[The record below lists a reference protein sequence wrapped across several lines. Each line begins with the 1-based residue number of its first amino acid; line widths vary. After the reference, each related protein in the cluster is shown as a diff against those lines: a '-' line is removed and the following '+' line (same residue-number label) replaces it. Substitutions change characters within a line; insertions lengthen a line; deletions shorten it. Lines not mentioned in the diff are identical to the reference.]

1 MRDRARIAGVALL
14 LGAACA
20 PAVDDAP
27 RVPGAGSAAKGDAH
41 APGALELSETS
52 WGSFHSQ
59 RFQLTLPLPEGKT
72 WRIDDHREPELS
84 ARHDSTSSR
93 IILSVFREDDLM
105 NRNKCR
111 EAAKRRGLV
120 TDEGLTL
127 VADEITVG
135 PEAYDTRI
143 WIALGATG
151 AVAGRRPSSGSGPS
165 APSSPDRLVGHLFA
179 TGAFLRTCLFF
190 HFTSEVATRGD
201 GGAADEAVLSHRLAV
216 ARTKILGAIRLDP
229 PRTTWDADAPK
240 EKP

>member
-1 MRDRARIAGVALL
+1 MIDRGPFAGVALL
-14 LGAACA
+14 ILAACA

-27 RVPGAGSAAKGDAH
+27 HVPVPSPSGKGDAPT
-41 APGALELSETS
+41 PGAPELSETS

-59 RFQLTLPLPEGKT
+59 RFQLTLPLPEGKA
-72 WRIDDHREPELS
+72 WRIDDHREPELT
-84 ARHDSTSSR
+84 ARHEASASR
-93 IILSVFREDDLM
+93 IVLSVFREDDLM

-120 TDEGLTL
+120 SDEGLSL

-143 WIALGATG
+143 WIALGDPA
-151 AVAGRRPSSGSGPS
+151 AAGRHGRAQTPA
-165 APSSPDRLVGHLFA
+165 APSRLMGHVFA

-190 HFTSEVATRGD
+190 HFTTEVPQ
-201 GGAADEAVLSHRLAV
+201 GGSAEEAVLSHRLAL

>member
-1 MRDRARIAGVALL
+1 MLL
-14 LGAACA
+14 AAACA

-27 RVPGAGSAAKGDAH
+27 RVPSAGAAQKADAGPSAA
-41 APGALELSETS
+41 PELSETS

-59 RFQLTLPLPEGKT
+59 RFQLTLPLPEGKA
-72 WRIDDHREPELS
+72 WRIDDHREPELT
-84 ARHDSTSSR
+84 ARHEGTSSR
-93 IILSVFREDDLM
+93 IVLATFREDDLM

-120 TDEGLTL
+120 AEEGLSL
-127 VADEITVG
+127 VADEVTVG

-143 WIALGATG
+143 WVALGDPEAAG
-151 AVAGRRPSSGSGPS
+151 ARRRAPAAAGPS
-165 APSSPDRLVGHLFA
+165 KLVGHVFA
-179 TGAFLRTCLFF
+179 TGAFLRTCIFF
-190 HFTSEVATRGD
+190 HFATEVPR
-201 GGAADEAVLSHRLAV
+201 GGAAEEAVLSHRLAV

>member
-1 MRDRARIAGVALL
+1 MTGRARGAGVALL
-14 LGAACA
+14 LAACA
-20 PAVDDAP
+20 PAVDDPPRAP
-27 RVPGAGSAAKGDAH
+27 AAGTAKGAQAVPPDA
-41 APGALELSETS
+41 PELSESS

-59 RFQLTLPLPEGKT
+59 RFQLTLPLPEGKA
-72 WRIDDHREPELS
+72 WRIDDHREPELT
-84 ARHDSTSSR
+84 ARHEATSSR
-93 IILSVFREDDLM
+93 IVLSIFREDDLM

-120 TDEGLTL
+120 SEEGLSL
-127 VADEITVG
+127 VADEVTVG

-143 WIALGATG
+143 WIALGDP
-151 AVAGRRPSSGSGPS
+151 AVAGARHRAPAPS
-165 APSSPDRLVGHLFA
+165 APAKLMGHVFA

-190 HFTSEVATRGD
+190 HFATEVPRA
-201 GGAADEAVLSHRLAV
+201 GAAEEAVLSHRLAV

>member
-1 MRDRARIAGVALL
+1 MTDRASLPGVALL
-14 LGAACA
+14 ILAACA

-27 RVPGAGSAAKGDAH
+27 RVPVPSPSGKGDQGEGAR
-41 APGALELSETS
+41 APGAPELSETS

-59 RFQLTLPLPEGKT
+59 RFQLTLPLPEGKA
-72 WRIDDHREPELS
+72 WRIDDHREPELT
-84 ARHDSTSSR
+84 ARHEATSSR
-93 IILSVFREDDLM
+93 IVLSVFREDDLM

-120 TDEGLTL
+120 SDEGLSL

-143 WIALGATG
+143 WIALGEPTA
-151 AVAGRRPSSGSGPS
+151 AGRPHGGR
-165 APSSPDRLVGHLFA
+165 APTTPAAPTKLMGHVFA

-190 HFTSEVATRGD
+190 HFTTEVPQ
-201 GGAADEAVLSHRLAV
+201 GGSAEEAVLSHRLAL